1 MSFLQ
6 LEKVQAQAEKEKGSI
21 QKEHDNNM
29 YIIVIII
36 ITIIITICCH
46 HRSPLVLS
54 QSLRYGL
61 TQLLELL
68 GKMLTSDRSTNEDAS
83 AWYNNNTTIIIM
95 IINMYNNDKNNNNN
109 NKTMMLLFQ
118 RCYLEDRVWM
128 SHLFWGNNCLSQQKL
143 MFVWKFSNWPLTFLW
158 ILKGLVIL
166 GILEMPCSKYSNFPK
181 KTKYGLCSRRWSLQW
196 GSGNVLTATP
206 SALDAGWDWR
216 SESESRWQSQIDNY
230 NDNDLHNIL
239 SGTSSRA
246 KDAPPAQGLF
256 WFVASI

>member
-1 MSFLQ
+1 M
-6 LEKVQAQAEKEKGSI
+6 I
-21 QKEHDNNM
+21 T
-29 YIIVIII
+29 
-36 ITIIITICCH
+36 ITIIIIKQWCSYFSAAIWKTEFECPICFE
-46 HRSPLVLS
+46 V
-54 QSLRYGL
+54 
-61 TQLLELL
+61 
-68 GKMLTSDRSTNEDAS
+68 
-83 AWYNNNTTIIIM
+83 IIVFP
-95 IINMYNNDKNNNNN
+95 NKNWC
-109 NKTMMLLFQ
+109 LF
-118 RCYLEDRVWM
+118 
-128 SHLFWGNNCLSQQKL
+128 GN
-143 MFVWKFSNWPLTFLW
+143 FPIGPWHFLW

-181 KTKYGLCSRRWSLQW
+181 KTKYGLCWRRWSLRW